1 MKIYKTYLYRYTQTQ
16 SIMSSAE
23 TATLIHSLYNART
36 NLLAQ
41 LEYIGFDTTEHKSFN
56 IHQIDAMFSQEQ
68 LDFIL
73 EDPKS
78 GQKVY
83 VKHHISSSTLRT
95 VVLNKY
101 VEELFGNDLD
111 DSDVVLQP
119 TDALI
124 VLIESEPN
132 DSLRETMSLLYGRT
146 KLYVSVVNIA
156 RLQYNMLEHELV
168 PAVKPIR
175 DTSGL
180 LEELRIQNLK
190 QLPEIS
196 RFDPMA
202 VAILLRPGEVAH
214 IIRKSPTAK
223 MTNYWRVCV

>member
-1 MKIYKTYLYRYTQTQ
+1 M
-16 SIMSSAE
+16 SITAE
-23 TATLIHSLYNART
+23 TATIIHSLYNART

-56 IHQIDAMFSQEQ
+56 IHQMDAMSSQGQ

-73 EDPKS
+73 EDPKTS
-78 GQKVY
+78 HKVY
-83 VKHHISSSTLRT
+83 VKHHIGTNTLRT
-95 VVLNKY
+95 TVLNKY

-111 DSDVVLQP
+111 ETDAVLQP

-124 VLIESEPN
+124 VLIETEPN
-132 DSLRETMSLLYGRT
+132 DSLRECVSLLYGRSQI
-146 KLYVSVVNIA
+146 YVSVVNIA
-156 RLQYNMLEHELV
+156 RLQYNVLQHELV
-168 PAVKPIR
+168 PTVKPVR
-175 DTSGL
+175 DTSAL

-202 VAILLRPGEVAH
+202 LAILLRPGEVAH
-214 IIRKSPTAK
+214 ITRKSPTAN
-223 MTNYWRVCV
+223 MTDYWRVCV